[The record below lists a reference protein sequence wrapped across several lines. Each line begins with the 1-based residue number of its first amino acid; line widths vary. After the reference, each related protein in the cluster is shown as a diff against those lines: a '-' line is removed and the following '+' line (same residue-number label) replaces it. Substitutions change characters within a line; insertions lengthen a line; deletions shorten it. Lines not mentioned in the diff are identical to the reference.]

1 MRTNKETRR
10 SIARKSFILK
20 IFSKIYLE
28 AATKRCSLKLVFL
41 TCWQQL
47 FSGTAIFK
55 EHLLLAA
62 TVYYLS
68 ILNQNLQCLRIL
80 QIILLILLKTPNQG
94 RLKRIFNW
102 NILWNLKFAIFDFTR
117 YKTLVYSV
125 KFPYSSLM
133 RTKQNKICL
142 PWFTS
147 FTVLCKSYDTI
158 TFFPMMTLT
167 TSL

>member
-41 TCWQQL
+41 KCWQQL
-47 FSGTAIFK
+47 FSGTAIFR
-55 EHLLLAA
+55 EHLPLAA

-68 ILNQNLQCLRIL
+68 ILSQNLQCSRIL
-80 QIILLILLKTPNQG
+80 RIILLILLKTPNQG

-102 NILWNLKFAIFDFTR
+102 NILWNLEFAIFDFTR
-117 YKTLVYSV
+117 YKTLALGAR
-125 KFPYSSLM
+125 FAYSSLM
-133 RTKQNKICL
+133 CMEQNQIYL
-142 PWFTS
+142 
-147 FTVLCKSYDTI
+147 L
-158 TFFPMMTLT
+158 
-167 TSL
+167 